1 MSASGVESQKA
12 DHNPPTGASQVST
25 VEQGSCDLQV
35 ITNLV
40 QTSTQLPTNIF
51 NGDTLGHPWIYH
63 FLDYDLGIGCI

>member
-1 MSASGVESQKA
+1 MSASGVESPEA

-40 QTSTQLPTNIF
+40 QASTPVPTNVV
-51 NGDTLGHPWIYH
+51 NGDTLGHPWIYQ
-63 FLDYDLGIGCI
+63 FLDYDLGRGCI